1 MVIRLS
7 NIDVK
12 NNYSETIPLLSVVM
26 PVHNPHQYL
35 TICLDSVLQQTFYDY
50 ELIAIDDASTDNSY
64 NILMEYAKNDHRLK
78 VLHNEKSIGAAS
90 TRNRGLHEASGKY
103 IIFLDADDY
112 FELDYFEQMM
122 LRITSADADV
132 ALCPILVRDELDKT
146 EEAKPKDYKK
156 LVEFFKTPFHASD
169 YNNKIFYVMP
179 YAPFNK
185 VIRRDMLIEEK
196 IEFQDLKNSN
206 DLYFGIMSI
215 AVAKSI
221 VYLPKPYIHYRY
233 NTGTQISTNRHKEP
247 MCRCYAF
254 QKIYKELIKRCL
266 WDKFSKM
273 YHDLAVSTVFY
284 AIRES
289 NEYERVMEFIKK
301 NDGDNLGILNL
312 KRDDFL
318 LMSSYA
324 RYRILFYGN
333 HAMLGNISDIIF
345 FFIKTFMRGELSV
358 LYCLAGRCVES
369 GIKKFKDNK

>member
-1 MVIRLS
+1 MVIRLL

-12 NNYSETIPLLSVVM
+12 NNYLETTPLLSVVM

-35 TICLDSVLQQTFYDY
+35 PICLDSVLQQTFCDY

-64 NILMEYAKNDHRLK
+64 NVLMEYAKHDHRLK

-90 TRNRGLHEASGKY
+90 TRNRGLHESSGKY
-103 IIFLDADDY
+103 IIFLDADDF

-122 LRITSADADV
+122 LSITSADADV
-132 ALCPILVRDELDKT
+132 ALCPILVRDEQDKI
-146 EEAKPKDYKK
+146 EEVKPKDYKK
-156 LVEFFKTPFHASD
+156 LASFFKTPFHSSD

-185 VIRRDMLIEEK
+185 IIRRDMLIEEK

-206 DLYFGIMSI
+206 DLYFGIMSV

-254 QKIYKELIKRCL
+254 QKLYEELLKRRL
-266 WDKFSKM
+266 WDKFSRM
-273 YHDLAVSTVFY
+273 YHDLVVLTLFS

-289 NEYERVMEFIKK
+289 KEYERVMEFIKK
-301 NDGDNLGILNL
+301 NNGNNLGILNL
-312 KRDDFL
+312 KRDDFSL
-318 LMSSYA
+318 ISSYA
-324 RYRILFYGN
+324 RYRIMFYGN
-333 HAMLGNISDIIF
+333 HAMLGNISDIIV
-345 FFIKTFMRGELSV
+345 FFIKTFMCGEFSV
-358 LYCLAGRCVES
+358 LYCLAGRYVES
-369 GIKKFKDNK
+369 AIQKLKK